1 MYVSVWSNYFYGLGM
16 TPEEKI
22 DTMARCGLG
31 HSELSSEDGA
41 ELLGRGDPLKTGR
54 AFREM
59 ADDCGVRIP
68 QGHLDLGADIS
79 LRETVESLKAWLDLF
94 LAIGVRACVL
104 HYGKGPLAG
113 EAPELHIEER
123 ARALRELTGHIAGS
137 DACICLENLRYPHD
151 STCGALL
158 SLIEAAGG
166 EHLGICL
173 DTGHLN
179 LAGGDPARFVTEA
192 GPWLRALHIAD
203 NEGAADQHMLPY
215 GRGTVPWE
223 PFLKALGASGY
234 DGLFNFEIPGETH
247 VPMEIR
253 VAKLRYILEMADY
266 MARIGGFRLER

>member
-1 MYVSVWSNYFYGLGM
+1 MKSARACEGSPDISRERCVHLSGESRYP
-16 TPEEKI
+16 TTAPA
-22 DTMARCGLG
+22 ARCCR
-31 HSELSSEDGA
+31 SSK
-41 ELLGRGDPLKTGR
+41 RPGR
-54 AFREM
+54 A
-59 ADDCGVRIP
+59 
-68 QGHLDLGADIS
+68 S
-79 LRETVESLKAWLDLF
+79 
-94 LAIGVRACVL
+94 
-104 HYGKGPLAG
+104 
-113 EAPELHIEER
+113 
-123 ARALRELTGHIAGS
+123 
-137 DACICLENLRYPHD
+137 
-151 STCGALL
+151 
-158 SLIEAAGG
+158 
-166 EHLGICL
+166 GICL